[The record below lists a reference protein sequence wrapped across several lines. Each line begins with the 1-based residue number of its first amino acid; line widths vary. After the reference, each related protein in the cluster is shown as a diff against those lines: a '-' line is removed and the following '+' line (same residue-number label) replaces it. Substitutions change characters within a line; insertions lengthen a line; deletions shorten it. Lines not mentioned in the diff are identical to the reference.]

1 MVIATA
7 PGVALRGT
15 PVDCAQCGHEVTP
28 VVGTFPD
35 NTAVGTLSGRWREFW
50 IVPAHRAY
58 GHGVCTGSGRP
69 LGPVVR

>member
-1 MVIATA
+1 MPSA
-7 PGVALRGT
+7 GT
-15 PVDCAQCGHEVTP
+15 RSRRF
-28 VVGTFPD
+28 VGTFPD

-58 GHGVCTGSGRP
+58 GHGVCTGSGRQ